1 MKAKILIITVVLVSF
16 LSSCA
21 TDCRNKKWRSQ
32 RFVEHK
38 AQISH
43 TSKNQA
49 DS

>member
-1 MKAKILIITVVLVSF
+1 MKAKILIIAVVIVSL

-32 RFVEHK
+32 RFVEHQAPVPQHPK
-38 AQISH
+38 SE
-43 TSKNQA
+43 A